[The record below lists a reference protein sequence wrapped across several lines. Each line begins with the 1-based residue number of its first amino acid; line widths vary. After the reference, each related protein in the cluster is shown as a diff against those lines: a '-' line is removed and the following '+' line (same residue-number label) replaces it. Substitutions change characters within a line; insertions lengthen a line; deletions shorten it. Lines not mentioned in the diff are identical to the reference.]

1 MDNSQ
6 ENKQERD
13 QKQLLD
19 TYNDD
24 HWQKKYGV
32 SSEELKKAG
41 KDLLSIPAKIIDIT
55 KKTPLA
61 FS

>member
-6 ENKQERD
+6 QNKQERE

-41 KDLLSIPAKIIDIT
+41 KSFIGIPAKIIEIT
-55 KKTPLA
+55 RKMPLS
-61 FS
+61 FK